1 MDRFRALAVFAQ
13 VVEQGNL
20 ARAADKLGLS
30 TSAVSRHLAEL
41 EAHVGARLVNRTTR
55 RLSLT
60 ESGQALYERAVQLL
74 ADLDEAEAVAS
85 AGSAAPRGTVKLT
98 CSTAFGVRHVG
109 APLAAF
115 AARHPHVR
123 FELELSDRVVDI
135 VDEGL
140 DLAIRIGDVGA
151 LTLIGRRLGV
161 SQLICCA
168 SPAYL
173 ARHGTP
179 ATPADLAHHA
189 CLTYAYATTSNAWRF
204 RAADGD
210 EQTVRVTGPAHAN
223 NGEMLASLAV
233 AGLGITLEPDFIVAP
248 ELRRGALVPLLAGY
262 APPATAIHAVYPSRR
277 HLSAKVRV
285 LVDFLVEYFAANAT
299 WRIAP
304 AVGGH

>member
-1 MDRFRALAVFAQ
+1 MDRFRALTMFAQ
-13 VVEQGNL
+13 VVEQGSL

-41 EAHVGARLVNRTTR
+41 EAHVGARLLNRTTR

-60 ESGQALYERAVQLL
+60 ENGQALYERAVQLL

-85 AGSAAPRGTVKLT
+85 AGSAEPRGTLKLT
-98 CSTAFGVRHVG
+98 SSTAFGVRHLG

-123 FELELSDRVVDI
+123 FEIELADRVVDI

-140 DLAIRIGDVGA
+140 DLAIRIGDVGPQ
-151 LTLIGRRLGV
+151 TLIGRRLGV

-173 ARHGTP
+173 AQRGTP
-179 ATPADLAHHA
+179 RTPADLAHHA
-189 CLTYAYATTSNAWRF
+189 CLTYAYSASSNTWRF
-204 RAADGD
+204 RAPEGRD
-210 EQTVRVTGPAHAN
+210 ETVRVAGPAHAN
-223 NGEMLASLAV
+223 NGEMLASLAA

-248 ELRRGALVPLLAGY
+248 ELRRGALVPLLEGF

-285 LVDFLVEYFAANAT
+285 LVDFLGDYFATHAA

-304 AVGGH
+304 AASP